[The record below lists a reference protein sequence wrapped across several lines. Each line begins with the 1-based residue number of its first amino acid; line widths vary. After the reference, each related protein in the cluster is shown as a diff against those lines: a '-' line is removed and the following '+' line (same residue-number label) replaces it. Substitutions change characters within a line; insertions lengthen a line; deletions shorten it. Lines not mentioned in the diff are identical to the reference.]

1 MTSFYTKV
9 LSAAFM
15 FAAATA
21 AQADEAVFDFSAGVP
36 TSVNGVTLTTE
47 SSWND
52 YLQCL
57 QIYCSSYS
65 GTIRP
70 ATFTA
75 PAGATIS
82 KIVFEEASAAT
93 NYGFL
98 YVIYGEEGDL
108 YEVNED
114 YTELIWQG
122 SPANSVT
129 IRPVDT
135 SMYVSKAT
143 VTFEMEGANAINS
156 VETTTATV
164 TYDLNGRRISNAKGL
179 VIANGVKTFVK

>member
-47 SSWND
+47 SSWNEA
-52 YLQCL
+52 YQALQV
-57 QIYCSSYS
+57 YYSSWS
-65 GTIRP
+65 NTCRP

-75 PAGATIS
+75 PEGGTIT
-82 KIVFEEASAAT
+82 KIVLEESPLAT
-93 NYGFL
+93 NYGFYTMCYADETL
-98 YVIYGEEGDL
+98 EL
-108 YEVNED
+108 SED
-114 YTELIWQG
+114 YTTITWTG
-122 SPANSVT
+122 AKNAVT
-129 IRPVDT
+129 ITPDGT
-135 SMYVSKAT
+135 SAYVAKAT
-143 VTFEMEGANAINS
+143 VTFEKEGTDAINN